1 VISYSCGL
9 CKSGDFDLCFSCHSK
24 GVICGGTDH
33 VVRPRHSTA
42 LWYQHDEQDEVTLLE
57 HRAAGGSSGSGE
69 GCFRTLRDSLICRT
83 WFLTSRS
90 HVGCGPALMQVG
102 DVVAVLFG
110 ARVPF
115 VLRQQQDGRYR
126 LIGDC
131 YVHRMMD
138 GEAIR
143 GCIGGELEGKM
154 FELC

>member
-1 VISYSCGL
+1 
-9 CKSGDFDLCFSCHSK
+9 
-24 GVICGGTDH
+24 
-33 VVRPRHSTA
+33 
-42 LWYQHDEQDEVTLLE
+42 
-57 HRAAGGSSGSGE
+57 
-69 GCFRTLRDSLICRT
+69 
-83 WFLTSRS
+83 
-90 HVGCGPALMQVG
+90 MQVG

-143 GCIGGELEGKM
+143 GWIGGELEGKM